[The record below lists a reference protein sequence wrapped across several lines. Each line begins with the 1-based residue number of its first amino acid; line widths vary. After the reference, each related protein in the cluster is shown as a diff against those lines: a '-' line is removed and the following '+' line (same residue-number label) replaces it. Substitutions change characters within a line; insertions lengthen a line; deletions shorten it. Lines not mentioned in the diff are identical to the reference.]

1 MNRKFMVHWM
11 GNIRNGDF
19 YDEKK
24 RRYSPVFWFPCS
36 LQICCSPAAARTADE
51 PVTKSGFY
59 FNTVISVSIYEKGSE
74 ELLDDCFALAQKYE
88 GYFSNTI
95 PDSDISK
102 INDAG
107 GSSRD
112 STRRDDRTS

>member
-24 RRYSPVFWFPCS
+24 EGTLLASG
-36 LQICCSPAAARTADE
+36 SPALCKSAALRLQPHGGRTGYQ
-51 PVTKSGFY
+51 VRIL
-59 FNTVISVSIYEKGSE
+59 FNTVISVSIYENGSE

-88 GYFSNTI
+88 GYFPIRFRTAI
-95 PDSDISK
+95 FPK
-102 INDAG
+102 
-107 GSSRD
+107 
-112 STRRDDRTS
+112 STMRAALP

>member
-1 MNRKFMVHWM
+1 MRK
-11 GNIRNGDF
+11 
-19 YDEKK
+19 KK
-24 RRYSPVFWFPCS
+24 VLSCLLVPLLSANLLLSGCS
-36 LQICCSPAAARTADE
+36 RTADE

-112 STRRDDRTS
+112 STRRNDRTS